1 LFDGRRL
8 LDISPGTS
16 TDNAKLGRLMGAS
29 VPSARTRIGSCR
41 SPMRRTKSRRGA
53 ST

>member
-16 TDNAKLGRLMGAS
+16 TDNAKLGRLTGAS
-29 VPSARTRIGSCR
+29 VPSARWFLSLTDAPHKITAWREY
-41 SPMRRTKSRRGA
+41 
-53 ST
+53 